1 MLPKENGWIYI
12 NREDEEKENLNK
24 ELNSVNRKQQK
35 LEENK
40 EIRKSLNKL
49 LDDITN
55 KMIEA
60 IKKAKR
66 KNIKTWVKE

>member
-1 MLPKENGWIYI
+1 MKK
-12 NREDEEKENLNK
+12 KENLNK

-35 LEENK
+35 LEKNK

-55 KMIEA
+55 KRIEA

-66 KNIKTWVKE
+66 KYSKTWVKE